1 MNKHFQKY
9 YICYNSLEEIIRKS
23 FIDIQNLAFFF
34 FNHRYIINNYG
45 TDIKIFL
52 VK

>member
-34 FNHRYIINNYG
+34 FLIVVILLIIMEQ
-45 TDIKIFL
+45 TLKFF
-52 VK
+52 